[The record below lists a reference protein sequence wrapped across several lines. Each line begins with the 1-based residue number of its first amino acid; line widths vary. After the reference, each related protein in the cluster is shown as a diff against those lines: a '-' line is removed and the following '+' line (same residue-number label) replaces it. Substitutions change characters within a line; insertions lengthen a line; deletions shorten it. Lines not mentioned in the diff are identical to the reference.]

1 MFDSRQARSAVRAV
15 VVVSV
20 VSAAMGACASGGEG
34 SGPSPFTSSGPPQVL
49 SSASADAATT
59 GAAASQSSTSMADG
73 CADVTEAGRAAT
85 RSGAPVG
92 APSQGEPTMSGEDA
106 SSEEASSE
114 DASDEDA
121 SMEDASSEDATEDTL
136 DEDADDGGPP
146 WTVGTLPPLP
156 MPGDLVITEIMFQ
169 PSGPEPESEWFEVY
183 NQTSS
188 PVLLSGLTIQDGY
201 LDTQVIASS
210 PVVVA
215 QPGEYLLLVRSI
227 SGAQEAQLPSAS
239 ILYAYG
245 TGVPDDAGI
254 ELDAGPFGELTLL
267 NGQTVLADVPY
278 GQWGVSAPGQSIEL
292 GTSATTQSD
301 PSGWCLAENPW
312 APGSDDGTPG
322 APSDCQ

>member
-106 SSEEASSE
+106 SSE

-121 SMEDASSEDATEDTL
+121 SMVDASGEDAADDTF

-146 WTVGTLPPLP
+146 WTVGVLPPLP

-183 NQTSS
+183 NLTAA
-188 PVLLSGLTIQDGY
+188 PELLSGLTIQDGWG
-201 LDTQVIASS
+201 DAQMIASAP
-210 PVVVA
+210 PVIVPPFAYV
-215 QPGEYLLLVRSI
+215 LLVRDAATAVSSAVPSVSI
-227 SGAQEAQLPSAS
+227 VYE
-239 ILYAYG
+239 YG
-245 TGVPDDAGI
+245 TGLSSDQGI
-254 ELDAGPFGELTLL
+254 ELAWDSTGDLSLWNGAVEL
-267 NGQTVLADVPY
+267 VDVPY
-278 GQWGVSAPGQSIEL
+278 GPWNVAFLGQSIEL
-292 GTSATTQSD
+292 GPLQAAGADQAANWCVAQS
-301 PSGWCLAENPW
+301 PW
-312 APGSDDGTPG
+312 SSGSDDGTPG
-322 APSDCQ
+322 LPNDCP